1 LAELK
6 PTKPPTSPELVFSR
20 GWHHFPPKRIMKHSP
35 DATSK
40 KAVRDAL
47 AYLKSCGIRIP
58 SFKLTAQ
65 PPEKGPIGGS
75 FVTGFGGE
83 LQLNMGRYPT
93 AFLRNWFAMHEL
105 GHILWAAHRPL
116 RWKRFREEFGEP
128 RPRNYEEIHPR
139 ESWKTAGSMRLSWLP
154 GLNRPEG
161 QPSYY
166 GARGGGEERFC
177 ELIGLMYANGD
188 FSDAPPFDLT
198 ELWECCWE
206 HGLSR
211 MT

>member
-1 LAELK
+1 
-6 PTKPPTSPELVFSR
+6 
-20 GWHHFPPKRIMKHSP
+20 MKHSP

-75 FVTGFGGE
+75 FVTEFGGE

-93 AFLRNWFAMHEL
+93 PFTRNWFAMHEI
-105 GHILWAAHRPL
+105 GHLLWAAHRPL
-116 RWKRFREEFGEP
+116 RWKDFREAFGDP
-128 RPRNYEEIHPR
+128 QPANYEEIYKS
-139 ESWKTAGSMRLSWLP
+139 ESWKTAATHLLSRHSGP
-154 GLNRPEG
+154 YRPKG
-161 QPSYY
+161 QPSWY
-166 GARGGGEERFC
+166 GARAGGEERFC
-177 ELIGLMYANGD
+177 ELIGLMYAHGN
-188 FSDAPPFDLT
+188 FSKCPPRDLAS
-198 ELWECCWE
+198 LWECCWE